1 MSLLVTRLSSVW
13 LGLFAATCAVAACT
27 SDPADGTGGTPTEPV
42 CIDDG
47 GLLPGPSPVRRMTRF
62 EYNNT
67 VRDLLGDATQPA
79 KDFPVEEESNGFSNN
94 ANDLVVTP
102 VLAEKYMLAA
112 EGVATRATAD
122 VEGLTGCIA
131 GTETQV
137 TDSCMREFIAA
148 FGKRA
153 YRRPLATEEV
163 EQLLAIFHGGVAI
176 ENERGVPADQKLRA
190 GASLVIEN
198 VLQSPD
204 FLYRVELGEG
214 MSPVDPATNIVPV
227 SSFEMASRLSYFL
240 WGSMPDDDL
249 FAAAESDALRT
260 KEQVAAQARRMLD
273 DPRAREAVSMF
284 HQQWLDY
291 DRISNVGKN
300 PSMFPEWSPAIGS
313 LMKEEMRAFIE
324 HVVFDGEG
332 DMKTLLTAS
341 YSYADSDLAKFYGVS
356 GGGADGDVT
365 RVDFDPEKH
374 AGILSMGAILA
385 YYAHSDQ
392 TSPVLRGKLVREVFL
407 CDTLDPPPAM
417 FQPPMPDPNT
427 TGRERAKQHASGGC
441 ADCHNLM
448 DPIGF
453 GFENFDALGRWRD
466 EENDAP
472 IDASGSIIESDVD
485 GSFDGVRQLAN
496 KLADSD
502 DVRGCY
508 AKMWFRYAY
517 GRMETEED
525 ACTIDRVSTTFG
537 ESGGS
542 VKELLV
548 ALTQTDAFM
557 YRRAGS
563 TQAGG
568 Q

>member
-1 MSLLVTRLSSVW
+1 LTRLSGVW

-27 SDPADGTGGTPTEPV
+27 GDPADGTGGTPEPPV
-42 CIDDG
+42 CTDDS

-67 VRDLLGDATQPA
+67 VRDLLGDTTEPA

-112 EGVATRATAD
+112 ESVAGRAVAD
-122 VEGLTGCIA
+122 AEGLTGCFPGA
-131 GTETQV
+131 DAKV
-137 TDSCMREFIAA
+137 TDGCMREFIAA

-153 YRRPLATEEV
+153 YRRPLSADEV
-163 EQLLAIFHGGVAI
+163 EQLLGIFHDGVAI
-176 ENERGVPADQKLRA
+176 ESTRGVPAEQLLRA
-190 GASLVIEN
+190 GVSLVLEN
-198 VLQSPD
+198 MLQSPD

-214 MSPVDPATNIVPV
+214 MSPVDPAATIVPV

-240 WGSMPDDDL
+240 WGSMPDDEL
-249 FAAAESDALRT
+249 FAAAESDGLRT

-273 DPRAREAVSMF
+273 DPRARDAVSMF

-313 LMKEEMRAFIE
+313 LMKEEMRSFIE

-341 YSYADSDLAKFYGVS
+341 YSYADRDLAKFYGVS
-356 GGGADGDVT
+356 GGGEGEAT
-365 RVDFDPEKH
+365 RVDFDPQKH

-427 TGRERAKQHASGGC
+427 TGRERAKEHASGGC
-441 ADCHNLM
+441 ADCHKLM

-466 EENDAP
+466 EENAAP

-485 GSFDGVRQLAN
+485 GNFDGVRQLAD

-517 GRMETEED
+517 GRMETTED
-525 ACTIDRVSTTFG
+525 ACTLDQVTTSFG

-568 Q
+568 GQP